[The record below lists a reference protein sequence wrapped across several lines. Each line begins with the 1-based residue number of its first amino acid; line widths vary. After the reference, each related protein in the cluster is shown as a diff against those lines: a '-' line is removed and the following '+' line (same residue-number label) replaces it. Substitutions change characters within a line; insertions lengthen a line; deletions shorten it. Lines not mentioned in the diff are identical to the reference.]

1 MIDINW
7 WKQLEPD
14 WKLAFAT
21 VFFRHPKE
29 PTTEELDQL
38 YNAPALRLAGPGAP
52 HPNMPFELMNLSG
65 IAPLRNL
72 EVLVATHHQL
82 VSTEELGSLKKLKS
96 LFLSN
101 NRIKSLQGIE
111 LLTSLEQLYAQFNRI
126 ESLKPLEKLLN
137 LKEVYIN
144 DNNLSTLDGL
154 TEEHSEKLTKFFC
167 IPGNNLKQKEII
179 RVENLLGIKCR
190 GL

>member
-7 WKQLEPD
+7 WKQLEAD

-21 VFFRHPKE
+21 VFFRHPNE
-29 PTTEELDQL
+29 PTAEELVQL
-38 YNAPALRLAGPGAP
+38 YNAPVLRFVGPRAP
-52 HPNMPFELMNLSG
+52 YPNMPFELTNLSG
-65 IAPLRNL
+65 IASLHHL

-82 VSTEELGSLKKLKS
+82 VSTEELSSHKKLKS
-96 LFLSN
+96 LFLFN
-101 NRIKSLQGIE
+101 NRIKSLKGIE
-111 LLTSLEQLYAQFNRI
+111 SLTSLEQLYAQCNQI
-126 ESLKPLEKLLN
+126 ESLRPLEKLLT

-154 TEEHSEKLTKFFC
+154 TEQHSEKLTQFFC
-167 IPGNNLKQKEII
+167 MPGNTLKQKEII
-179 RVENLLGIKCR
+179 RAENQLGIKCR